1 MWAVLFAI
9 FVGALALFLYRWNR
23 KEKRKSNLRVEV
35 QKRLDVRAR
44 SISEIEAKV
53 NEVSIA
59 LREEIASRDLKQ
71 LVIYKPDDLQHYKF
85 FGPISGRRSSHS
97 VEPIVSLSSFR
108 QEADEWAKRLDTE
121 AANSDYQRPALFG
134 IPFSIKEC
142 ICVAGY
148 DQTKGYA
155 QELGKIAKEDAL
167 IVQQIKHLGGVPF
180 VLTNVPQSLLSFSC
194 MNPIYGTTSN
204 AFTADRTSGGSSGGE
219 GALIGT
225 GGSIIGI
232 GGDVGGSIRYP
243 CHFNGIAGI
252 KPSHLRLSHQG
263 VMGSIP
269 GRPLINAS
277 DGPMTRKIS
286 DAVTFLSAVWSDDW
300 ISSKDPYVPPV
311 RWNRERFSGTHPL
324 RIGYYDD
331 DGWFMPT
338 PPLQRA
344 VKEAR
349 SILQAAGHNLIRFE
363 PPHVPEAFKLFIGA
377 VTVDG
382 GQYLLS
388 KIDADLECDGYGG
401 ILNIYRLP
409 VMVQRVLAAI
419 IAPLYPRIAHVMRAM
434 PYDTAELRSIYEQI
448 ERYRDSFIREMRSR
462 NIEAILCPVQ
472 VVPAVAHLYPMQL
485 ISTTSYC
492 GIFNLLDFAAGTV
505 CVTNVT
511 EEDERALADYPERDP
526 WYKMVKEATKGS
538 VGLPVGVQV
547 AAPPYHEETVLR
559 ILQQIE
565 TSLEH
570 AKKASVSEEVL
581 PGRFFFTGN
590 CST

>member
-71 LVIYKPDDLQHYKF
+71 LVGDLQA
-85 FGPISGRRSSHS
+85 GRFTALQVLRTYQWKAIESQRRTNC
-97 VEPIVSLSSFR
+97 ITQFI
-108 QEADEWAKRLDTE
+108 QAADEWAKRLDTE

-526 WYKMVKEATKGS
+526 WYKMVKEATKVS
-538 VGLPVGVQV
+538 
-547 AAPPYHEETVLR
+547 PPYHEETVLR